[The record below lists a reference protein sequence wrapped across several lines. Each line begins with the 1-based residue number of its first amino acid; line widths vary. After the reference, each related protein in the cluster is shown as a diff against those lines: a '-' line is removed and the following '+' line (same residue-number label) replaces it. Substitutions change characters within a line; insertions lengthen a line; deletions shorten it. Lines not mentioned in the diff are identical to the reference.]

1 MKFGFEH
8 DQENEIRELTSE
20 QTPLLANEHVA
31 PTSDAVVAEATMKN
45 GPSGTSPT
53 IGTATPSRSDDSS
66 ETAIEGASENN
77 EQNEKP
83 LPVTQILL
91 LCFARVCEPLA
102 FFCIFP
108 FINQMCARNGNL
120 QPADTGFYSG
130 LIESLF
136 SLTQMLVMIIWGRLS
151 DRFGRKPVLVIS
163 LCGVA
168 VFTGLFGAAQTIWQ
182 MIVFRC
188 LAGVFSGTIIT
199 IRTMIAE
206 HSTQKTQARAFSWFA
221 FSGNLGIFFG
231 PLMGGALADPASQ
244 YGGAFGR
251 SKFFKR
257 YPYALPT
264 IATGVVPL
272 VAAVVTAVFVEET
285 LPAKVIEGR
294 PAKDDTEAEPLL
306 TSMVSKPDDDNST
319 WSLLKAPGVLPV
331 LYLQSHIM
339 ILAFS
344 YTAIVP
350 VFWYEPVRLGGFG
363 FSSLYISLF
372 MGLTGAAQAIWLLL
386 VFPPLQHRIG
396 TGGVLRIC
404 AYAYPFFF
412 LICPLLNL
420 LLREGSHG
428 ARVTFFVLTP
438 SLLSLGCGV
447 SMSFTA
453 IQLAINDVSP
463 NPRLLGTLNALALTL
478 ISGLRAFSP
487 AAFTSLFAIG
497 IRKQILWGYLAW
509 AVMVV
514 IAAGFTLA
522 VRWLPP
528 NAEGKIRG
536 HGVKDGNVDSDS
548 PTAEECNHESRL

>member
-1 MKFGFEH
+1 MKFGYEH
-8 DQENEIRELTSE
+8 DQEDEVRELSSE
-20 QTPLLANEHVA
+20 QTPLLANQNVA
-31 PTSDAVVAEATMKN
+31 PTSDAVVAEAITSKR
-45 GPSGTSPT
+45 PSETSP
-53 IGTATPSRSDDSS
+53 IIKVATPPESEESS
-66 ETAIEGASENN
+66 ETAIENAVGN
-77 EQNEKP
+77 EDENEKP
-83 LPVTQILL
+83 LPVTQVLL

-108 FINQMCARNGNL
+108 FINQMCVRNGNL

-168 VFTGLFGAAQTIWQ
+168 VFTSLFGAAQTIWQ

-251 SKFFKR
+251 SKFFKH

-264 IATGVVPL
+264 IVTGLVPL

-285 LPAKVIEGR
+285 LPSRTIDGR
-294 PAKDDTEAEPLL
+294 TDKDDTEAEPLSGSAASN
-306 TSMVSKPDDDNST
+306 TDDDSST

-331 LYLQSHIM
+331 LYLQAHIM

-350 VFWYEPVRLGGFG
+350 VFWYEPVQLGGFG

-412 LICPLLNL
+412 LVCPLLNL

-428 ARVTFFVLTP
+428 ARVAFFVLTP
-438 SLLSLGCGV
+438 VLLSLGCGV

-463 NPRLLGTLNALALTL
+463 SPRLLGTLNALALTL
-478 ISGLRAFSP
+478 VSGLRAFSP
-487 AAFTSLFAIG
+487 AAFTSLFATG

-509 AVMVV
+509 AVMIV

-528 NAEGKIRG
+528 NAQ
-536 HGVKDGNVDSDS
+536 GNVKEHSAKGE
-548 PTAEECNHESRL
+548 TADTDRPLQSEDDEQGRP